1 MKGAGCGPQ
10 PEAAARVEVML
21 ASRCEDD
28 HGSLREI
35 FGHSNW
41 KLYEAF
47 NCIEALALLH
57 QFHLP
62 VVICNCGLPEGGWK
76 TLLPAVEAL
85 PWRPRLIVCSR
96 LADEQLWG
104 EVLNLGGYDVLST
117 PFDADEVFRVSYLAW
132 HSARHEARRMAAA
145 SQTSGPAYATG

>member
-10 PEAAARVEVML
+10 PEAAARVEVLL

-35 FGHSNW
+35 FRHSNW
-41 KLYEAF
+41 KLYEAS
-47 NCIEALALLH
+47 NCIEALALLY
-57 QFHLP
+57 QFHIP
-62 VVICNCGLPEGGWK
+62 VVICDCSLPEGGWR
-76 TLLPAVEAL
+76 TLLPVVEAF
-85 PWRPRLIVCSR
+85 PGRPRLIVFSR

-117 PFDADEVFRVSYLAW
+117 PFDAGEVFRVSYLAW
-132 HSARHEARRMAAA
+132 HSARNEARRKSAA
-145 SQTSGPAYATG
+145 SQTARPARAAG